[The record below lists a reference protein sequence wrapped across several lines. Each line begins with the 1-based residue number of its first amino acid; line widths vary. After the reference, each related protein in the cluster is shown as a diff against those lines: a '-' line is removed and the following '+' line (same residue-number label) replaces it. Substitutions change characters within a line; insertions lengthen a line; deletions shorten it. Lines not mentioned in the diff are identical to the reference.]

1 MLALEVNVLSLEP
14 GGEGGDTFVKAAV
27 AANLDAAGHFSDK
40 GVAAG
45 VTNDVNTE
53 SANSEE
59 RGSSGHVGSWV
70 AGSPPVLLMVDAPLR
85 SEQARA
91 AQFTVCH
98 NHATA
103 STTTRRQEPPAG
115 LRGLAPQ
122 GVPGDRW
129 R

>member
-1 MLALEVNVLSLEP
+1 MGFLKELGSDAD
-14 GGEGGDTFVKAAV
+14 GGGLGI
-27 AANLDAAGHFSDK
+27 
-40 GVAAG
+40 
-45 VTNDVNTE
+45 
-53 SANSEE
+53 
-59 RGSSGHVGSWV
+59 HVGSWV
-70 AGSPPVLLMVDAPLR
+70 AGSPPVLLMVNGPLR
-85 SEQARA
+85 SERTRP

-103 STTTRRQEPPAG
+103 STTTRRQPPPAG